1 MARCSRTV
9 LLLTA
14 AVAILLV
21 PFADNL
27 FAQEPESAL
36 QYKPGPGGYFS
47 WWKLLLIAAVFIFWV
62 RMADWV
68 NRDAM
73 KIGERTNM
81 APEVWNPLIAFPF
94 LAGFILV
101 ISLPIFVAGLPIFLI
116 TAFMP
121 VTVYFFIRRSRFKQN
136 PNIKQ
141 YLKLKPGEAPVA
153 EALPQDEGVF
163 IDFTPAG
170 ESSSQKQGNLIRAR
184 QSDGF
189 TDFKELLALTQ
200 FKRAE
205 QLQMEFTREG
215 VSLRILVDGSW
226 HPLDSIDRESG
237 DAILSSKKHLAGL
250 NPAER
255 RAPQTGS
262 FKFKSE
268 SGKAAVSVVSRGVAT
283 GERVLMKYEISAKE
297 ALAFPQL
304 GMFPEMVSQIK
315 ESLNKSGTTIIS
327 APPGCGLTSS
337 WQGALVTADR
347 LTRDCVGVIDQD
359 EIETVQENIVIH
371 RYEEGTEKSQF
382 PILKT
387 LLLTQPDLLAV
398 PKLETTETLDLL
410 MNQVIT
416 QQRSVLLRVPAKSA
430 TEALLK
436 IYKQAGDRDQFL
448 KATKNITCQRLV
460 RRLCTDCRVEVRVQP
475 KTIQQLGGDPKTQ
488 GTVYN
493 QWRLP
498 PPEQRVDD
506 KGRPI
511 EYPPCTTCGGI
522 GFIGRIAIFE
532 MLTLN
537 DQLRTL
543 IRQSPK
549 ISTVEAAAVKM
560 GKTTITKEAYKLV
573 LLGVTSL
580 TEAQRILKQQ

>member
-1 MARCSRTV
+1 MARCYRTV

-14 AVAILLV
+14 VVAFLLV

-27 FAQEPESAL
+27 FAQDPGVATM
-36 QYKPGPGGYFS
+36 YKPGPGGYLS
-47 WWKLLLIAAVFIFWV
+47 WWKLLLIVVVFIFWV

-68 NRDAM
+68 NRDSM
-73 KIGERTNM
+73 KIGKRTSM
-81 APEVWNPLIAFPF
+81 QSEFWSPMIAFPF

-101 ISLPIFVAGLPIFLI
+101 ISLPIFLAGLPIYLI

-121 VTVYFFIRRSRFKQN
+121 VTVYFLIRRSRFKQN

-170 ESSSQKQGNLIRAR
+170 DTPNQKQGNLIRAR

-189 TDFKELLALTQ
+189 TGFKQLLALTQ

-215 VSLRILVDGSW
+215 VSLRILVDGLW
-226 HPLDSIDRESG
+226 HPLDPIDRESG
-237 DAILSSKKHLAGL
+237 DAILSSMKNLAGL
-250 NPAER
+250 NAAER
-255 RAPQTGS
+255 RALQTGS
-262 FKFKSE
+262 FRFKSDT
-268 SGKAAVSVVSRGVAT
+268 GKAAITVVSKGVAT

-304 GMFPEMVSQIK
+304 GMFPNMVSQIK
-315 ESLNKSGTTIIS
+315 SVLDQNGTTIIS

-359 EIETVQENIVIH
+359 EVETVQENIVIH
-371 RYEEGTEKSQF
+371 RYEEGTEKSQL
-382 PILKT
+382 PVLKT
-387 LLLTQPDLLAV
+387 LLLTQPDMLAV
-398 PKLETTETLDLL
+398 PKLETPEALDLL
-410 MNQVIT
+410 MHQVIT
-416 QQRSVLLRVPAKSA
+416 QQRSVLLRTPAKSA
-430 TEALLK
+430 AEALLK
-436 IYKQAGDRDQFL
+436 IYRQTSNRDQFL
-448 KATKNITCQRLV
+448 KATNNITCQRLI

-475 KTIQQLGGDPKTQ
+475 KTIQQLGGNPKTQ
-488 GTVYN
+488 GTIYN

-498 PPEQRVDD
+498 PPDQRVDD

-511 EYPPCTTCGGI
+511 EFSPCTTCGGI
-522 GFIGRIAIFE
+522 GYIGRIAIFE
-532 MLTLN
+532 MLSLN

-580 TEAQRILKQQ
+580 AEAQRILKQQ

>member
-1 MARCSRTV
+1 MARCNRTV

-27 FAQEPESAL
+27 FAQDPESAL
-36 QYKPGPGGYFS
+36 QYKSGPGGYFS

-68 NRDAM
+68 NRDSM
-73 KIGERTNM
+73 KIGERM
-81 APEVWNPLIAFPF
+81 SMQPEFWNPMIAFPF

-101 ISLPIFVAGLPIFLI
+101 ISLPIFVAGLPIYLI

-141 YLKLKPGEAPVA
+141 YLKLKPGEAPAA
-153 EALPQDEGVF
+153 EALPQDEGAS

-170 ESSSQKQGNLIRAR
+170 DNSNQKQGNLIRAR

-189 TDFKELLALTQ
+189 TSFKELLALTQ

-226 HPLDSIDRESG
+226 HPLDPMDREAG
-237 DAILSSKKHLAGL
+237 DAVLSSMKNLAGL
-250 NPAER
+250 NAAER
-255 RAPQTGS
+255 RAPQAGS
-262 FKFKSE
+262 FRFKSD
-268 SGKAAVSVVSRGVAT
+268 SGKAAVTVTSRGVAT
-283 GERVLMKYEISAKE
+283 GERVLMKYELSAKE
-297 ALAFPQL
+297 ALPFPQL
-304 GMFPEMVSQIK
+304 GMFPDMVSQIK
-315 ESLNKSGTTIIS
+315 ESLNQTGTTIIS

-359 EIETVQENIVIH
+359 EVETVQENIVIH

-387 LLLTQPDLLAV
+387 LLLTQPDMLAV
-398 PKLETTETLDLL
+398 PKLESTETLDLL
-410 MNQVIT
+410 MNQVLT

-430 TEALLK
+430 AEALLK
-436 IYKQAGDRDQFL
+436 MYKQAGDRDQFL
-448 KATKNITCQRLV
+448 KATKNVTCQRLV

-475 KTIQQLGGDPKTQ
+475 KTIQQLGGNPKTQ
-488 GTVYN
+488 GTIYN

-498 PPEQRVDD
+498 PPDQRVDD

-511 EYPPCTTCGGI
+511 EYPPCTTCGGL
-522 GFIGRIAIFE
+522 GFIGRIAVFE
-532 MLTLN
+532 MLSLN

-543 IRQSPK
+543 IKQSPK
-549 ISTVEAAAVKM
+549 IATVEAAAVKL

-580 TEAQRILKQQ
+580 AEAQRILKQQ

>member
-1 MARCSRTV
+1 MARCNRTV

-27 FAQEPESAL
+27 FAQDPDSAL
-36 QYKPGPGGYFS
+36 QYKPGPGGYLS

-68 NRDAM
+68 NRDSM
-73 KIGERTNM
+73 KIGERM
-81 APEVWNPLIAFPF
+81 SMQPEFWNPMIAFPF

-101 ISLPIFVAGLPIFLI
+101 ISLPIFVAGLPIYLI

-141 YLKLKPGEAPVA
+141 YLKLKPGEAPAA
-153 EALPQDEGVF
+153 EALPQDEGAS

-170 ESSSQKQGNLIRAR
+170 DNSNQKQGNLIRAR

-189 TDFKELLALTQ
+189 TSFKELLALTQ

-226 HPLDSIDRESG
+226 HPLDPMDREAG
-237 DAILSSKKHLAGL
+237 DAVLSSMKNLAGL
-250 NPAER
+250 NAAER
-255 RAPQTGS
+255 RAPQAGS
-262 FKFKSE
+262 FRFKSD
-268 SGKAAVSVVSRGVAT
+268 SGKAAVTVTSRGVAT
-283 GERVLMKYEISAKE
+283 GERVLMKYELSAKE
-297 ALAFPQL
+297 ALPFPQL
-304 GMFPEMVSQIK
+304 GMFPDMVSQIK
-315 ESLNKSGTTIIS
+315 ESLNQTGTTIIS

-359 EIETVQENIVIH
+359 EVETVQENIVIH

-387 LLLTQPDLLAV
+387 LLLTQPDMLAV
-398 PKLETTETLDLL
+398 PKLESTETLDLL
-410 MNQVIT
+410 MNQVLT

-430 TEALLK
+430 AEALLK
-436 IYKQAGDRDQFL
+436 MYKQAGDRDQFL
-448 KATKNITCQRLV
+448 KATKNVTCQRLV

-475 KTIQQLGGDPKTQ
+475 KTIQQLGGNPKTQ
-488 GTVYN
+488 GTIYN

-498 PPEQRVDD
+498 PPDQRVDD

-511 EYPPCTTCGGI
+511 EYPPCTTCGGL
-522 GFIGRIAIFE
+522 GFIGRIAVFE
-532 MLTLN
+532 MLSLN

-543 IRQSPK
+543 IKQSPK
-549 ISTVEAAAVKM
+549 IATVEAAAVKL

-580 TEAQRILKQQ
+580 AEAQRILKQQ

>member
-1 MARCSRTV
+1 MARCNRTV

-27 FAQEPESAL
+27 FAQDPESAL

-68 NRDAM
+68 NRDSM
-73 KIGERTNM
+73 KIGERM
-81 APEVWNPLIAFPF
+81 SMQPEFWNPMIAFPF

-101 ISLPIFVAGLPIFLI
+101 ISLPIFVAGLPIYLI

-141 YLKLKPGEAPVA
+141 YLKLKPGEAPAA
-153 EALPQDEGVF
+153 EALPQDEGAS

-170 ESSSQKQGNLIRAR
+170 DNSNQKQGNLIRAR

-189 TDFKELLALTQ
+189 TSFKELLALTQ

-226 HPLDSIDRESG
+226 HPLDPMDREAG
-237 DAILSSKKHLAGL
+237 DAVLSSMKNLAGL
-250 NPAER
+250 NAAER
-255 RAPQTGS
+255 RAPQAGS
-262 FKFKSE
+262 FRFKSD
-268 SGKAAVSVVSRGVAT
+268 SGKAAVTVTSRGVAT
-283 GERVLMKYEISAKE
+283 GERVLMKYELSAKE
-297 ALAFPQL
+297 ALPFPQL
-304 GMFPEMVSQIK
+304 GMFPDMVSQIK
-315 ESLNKSGTTIIS
+315 ESLNQTGTTIIS

-359 EIETVQENIVIH
+359 EVETVQENIVIH

-387 LLLTQPDLLAV
+387 LLLTQPDMLAV
-398 PKLETTETLDLL
+398 PKLESTETLDLL
-410 MNQVIT
+410 MNQVLT

-430 TEALLK
+430 AEALLK
-436 IYKQAGDRDQFL
+436 MYKQAGDRDQFL
-448 KATKNITCQRLV
+448 KATKNVTCQRLV

-475 KTIQQLGGDPKTQ
+475 KTIQQLGGNPKTQ
-488 GTVYN
+488 GTIYN

-498 PPEQRVDD
+498 PPDQRVDD

-511 EYPPCTTCGGI
+511 EYPPCTTCGGL
-522 GFIGRIAIFE
+522 GFIGRIAVFE
-532 MLTLN
+532 MLSLN

-543 IRQSPK
+543 IKQSPK
-549 ISTVEAAAVKM
+549 IATVEAAAVKL

-580 TEAQRILKQQ
+580 AEAQRILKQQ

>member
-1 MARCSRTV
+1 MARCNRTV

-27 FAQEPESAL
+27 FAQDPESAM

-68 NRDAM
+68 NRDSM
-73 KIGERTNM
+73 KIGERM
-81 APEVWNPLIAFPF
+81 SMQPEFWNPMIAFPF

-101 ISLPIFVAGLPIFLI
+101 ISLPIFVAGLPIYLI

-141 YLKLKPGEAPVA
+141 YLKLKPGEAPAA
-153 EALPQDEGVF
+153 EALPQDEGAS

-170 ESSSQKQGNLIRAR
+170 DNSNQKQGNLIRAR

-189 TDFKELLALTQ
+189 TSFKELLALTQ

-226 HPLDSIDRESG
+226 HPLDPMDREAG
-237 DAILSSKKHLAGL
+237 DAVLSSMKNLAGL
-250 NPAER
+250 NAAER
-255 RAPQTGS
+255 RAPQAGS
-262 FKFKSE
+262 FRFKSD
-268 SGKAAVSVVSRGVAT
+268 SGKAAVTVTSRGVAT
-283 GERVLMKYEISAKE
+283 GERVLMKYELSAKE
-297 ALAFPQL
+297 ALPFPQL
-304 GMFPEMVSQIK
+304 GMFPDMVSQIK
-315 ESLNKSGTTIIS
+315 ESLNQTGTTIIS

-359 EIETVQENIVIH
+359 EVETVQENIVIH

-387 LLLTQPDLLAV
+387 LLLTQPDMLAV
-398 PKLETTETLDLL
+398 PKLESTETLDLL
-410 MNQVIT
+410 MNQVLT

-430 TEALLK
+430 AEALLK
-436 IYKQAGDRDQFL
+436 MYKQAGDRDQFL
-448 KATKNITCQRLV
+448 KATKNVTCQRLV

-475 KTIQQLGGDPKTQ
+475 KTIQQLGGNPKTQ
-488 GTVYN
+488 GTIYN

-498 PPEQRVDD
+498 PPDQRVDD

-511 EYPPCTTCGGI
+511 EYPPCTTCGGL
-522 GFIGRIAIFE
+522 GFIGRIAVFE
-532 MLTLN
+532 MLSLN

-543 IRQSPK
+543 IKQSPK
-549 ISTVEAAAVKM
+549 IATVEAAAVKL

-580 TEAQRILKQQ
+580 AEAQRILKQQ

>member
-1 MARCSRTV
+1 MARCNRTV

-27 FAQEPESAL
+27 FAQDPESAM

-62 RMADWV
+62 RMADWA
-68 NRDAM
+68 NRDSM
-73 KIGERTNM
+73 KIGERM
-81 APEVWNPLIAFPF
+81 GMQPEFWNPMIAFPF

-101 ISLPIFVAGLPIFLI
+101 ISLPIFVAGLPIYLI

-141 YLKLKPGEAPVA
+141 YLKLKPGEAPAA
-153 EALPQDEGVF
+153 EALPQDEGAF

-170 ESSSQKQGNLIRAR
+170 DDSNQKQGNLIRAR

-189 TDFKELLALTQ
+189 TSFKELLALTQ

-226 HPLDSIDRESG
+226 HPLDPMDREAG
-237 DAILSSKKHLAGL
+237 DAILSSMKNLAGL
-250 NPAER
+250 NAAER

-262 FKFKSE
+262 FRFKSE
-268 SGKAAVSVVSRGVAT
+268 TGKAAITVTSRGVAT

-297 ALAFPQL
+297 ALPFPQL
-304 GMFPEMVSQIK
+304 GMFPDMVSQIK
-315 ESLNKSGTTIIS
+315 DSLDQNGTTIIS

-387 LLLTQPDLLAV
+387 LLLTQPDMLAV
-398 PKLETTETLDLL
+398 PKLETTETFDLL
-410 MNQVIT
+410 MNQVLT

-430 TEALLK
+430 AEALLK
-436 IYKQAGDRDQFL
+436 MYKQAGDRDQFL
-448 KATKNITCQRLV
+448 KATKNVTCQRLV

-475 KTIQQLGGDPKTQ
+475 KTIQQLGGNPKTQ
-488 GTVYN
+488 GTIYN

-498 PPEQRVDD
+498 PPDQRVDD

-511 EYPPCTTCGGI
+511 EYPPCTTCGGL
-522 GFIGRIAIFE
+522 GFIGRIAVFE
-532 MLTLN
+532 MLSLN

-543 IRQSPK
+543 IKQSPK
-549 ISTVEAAAVKM
+549 ITTVEAAAVKL

-580 TEAQRILKQQ
+580 AEAQRILKQQ

>member
-1 MARCSRTV
+1 MARCNRTV

-27 FAQEPESAL
+27 FAQDPESAM

-47 WWKLLLIAAVFIFWV
+47 WWKILLIAAVFIFWV
-62 RMADWV
+62 RMADWA
-68 NRDAM
+68 NRDSM
-73 KIGERTNM
+73 KIGERM
-81 APEVWNPLIAFPF
+81 SMQPEFWNPMIAFPF

-101 ISLPIFVAGLPIFLI
+101 ISLPIFVAGLPIYLI

-141 YLKLKPGEAPVA
+141 YLKLKPGEAPAA
-153 EALPQDEGVF
+153 ETLPQDEGAF

-170 ESSSQKQGNLIRAR
+170 DDSNQKQGNLIRAR

-189 TDFKELLALTQ
+189 TSFKELLALTQ

-226 HPLDSIDRESG
+226 HPLDPMDRESG
-237 DAILSSKKHLAGL
+237 DAILSSMKNLAGL
-250 NPAER
+250 NAAER

-262 FKFKSE
+262 FRFKSD
-268 SGKAAVSVVSRGVAT
+268 SGKAAITVTSRGVAT
-283 GERVLMKYEISAKE
+283 GERVLMKYELSAKE
-297 ALAFPQL
+297 ALPFPQL
-304 GMFPEMVSQIK
+304 GMFPDMVSQIK
-315 ESLNKSGTTIIS
+315 DSLNQNGTTIIS

-387 LLLTQPDLLAV
+387 LLLTQPDMLAV
-398 PKLETTETLDLL
+398 PKLETTETFDLL
-410 MNQVIT
+410 MNQVLT

-430 TEALLK
+430 AEALLK
-436 IYKQAGDRDQFL
+436 MYKQAGDRDQFL
-448 KATKNITCQRLV
+448 KATKNVTCQRLV

-475 KTIQQLGGDPKTQ
+475 KTIQQLGGNPKTQ
-488 GTVYN
+488 GTIYN

-498 PPEQRVDD
+498 PPDQRVDD

-511 EYPPCTTCGGI
+511 EYPPCTTCGGL
-522 GFIGRIAIFE
+522 GFIGRIAVFE
-532 MLTLN
+532 MLSLN

-543 IRQSPK
+543 IKQSPK
-549 ISTVEAAAVKM
+549 ITTVEAAAVKL

-580 TEAQRILKQQ
+580 AEAQRILKQQ

>member
-1 MARCSRTV
+1 MARCYRTV

-14 AVAILLV
+14 VVAILLV

-27 FAQEPESAL
+27 FAQDSGDVTK
-36 QYKPGPGGYFS
+36 YKPGPGGYFA
-47 WWKLLLIAAVFIFWV
+47 WWKLLLIVAVFIFWV

-68 NRDAM
+68 NRDSM
-73 KIGERTNM
+73 KIGERM
-81 APEVWNPLIAFPF
+81 DMQPEFWNPMIAFPF

-101 ISLPIFVAGLPIFLI
+101 ISLPIFFAGLPIYLI

-121 VTVYFFIRRSRFKQN
+121 VTVYFLIRRSRFKQN

-141 YLKLKPGEAPVA
+141 YLKLKPGEAPAA

-170 ESSSQKQGNLIRAR
+170 DNPNQKQGNLIRAR

-189 TDFKELLALTQ
+189 TSFKELLALTQ

-226 HPLDSIDRESG
+226 HPLDPTDRESG
-237 DAILSSKKHLAGL
+237 DAILSSMKNLAGL
-250 NPAER
+250 NAAER

-262 FKFKSE
+262 FRFKSDA
-268 SGKAAVSVVSRGVAT
+268 GKAAITVVSKGVAT

-304 GMFPEMVSQIK
+304 GMFPDMVSQIK
-315 ESLNKSGTTIIS
+315 SSLDKSGTTIIS

-359 EIETVQENIVIH
+359 EVETVQENIVIH
-371 RYEEGTEKSQF
+371 RYEEGTEKSQL

-398 PKLETTETLDLL
+398 PKIETPETLDLL
-410 MNQVIT
+410 MHQVIT
-416 QQRSVLLRVPAKSA
+416 QQRSVLLRTPAKSA
-430 TEALLK
+430 AEALLK
-436 IYKQAGDRDQFL
+436 IYKQTSDRDQFL
-448 KATKNITCQRLV
+448 KATSNITCQRLV

-475 KTIQQLGGDPKTQ
+475 KTIQQLGGNPKTQ
-488 GTVYN
+488 GTIYN

-498 PPEQRVDD
+498 PPDQRVDD

-522 GFIGRIAIFE
+522 GFIGRIAVFE
-532 MLTLN
+532 MLSLN

-580 TEAQRILKQQ
+580 AEAQRILKQQ